1 MFKIP
6 EKLYQ
11 DMSINIVASN
21 ILYLDIKHWIPELA
35 DLQNQIP
42 FYSNIIECYQPGHLT
57 LKAIP
62 YEYRLRIHEDINKL
76 KNEYLHQKEIY
87 KILNAMDQV
96 LTKELSTKDHN
107 KNLLRQFFLVNRK
120 QDQLRKQ
127 NLFDINYTKEIYDN
141 IKFRR

>member
-1 MFKIP
+1 
-6 EKLYQ
+6 
-11 DMSINIVASN
+11 
-21 ILYLDIKHWIPELA
+21 
-35 DLQNQIP
+35 
-42 FYSNIIECYQPGHLT
+42 
-57 LKAIP
+57 
-62 YEYRLRIHEDINKL
+62 
-76 KNEYLHQKEIY
+76 
-87 KILNAMDQV
+87 MDQV